1 MFKRADE
8 LVRNDIVRMD
18 GLRRKVVKVEKLRNP
33 GKKTELI
40 HVRVTFTKH
49 ETHGSEAV
57 FPPKEII
64 EVGL

>member
-8 LVRNDIVRMD
+8 LVRNDIVRLN

-33 GKKTELI
+33 GKKTQLI

-49 ETHGSEAV
+49 ETHGSEVV
-57 FPPKEII
+57 FPPSDIV